1 MSTKN
6 LMRRRIVASLVFIAG
21 LTWVLCPGTPVRA
34 DDTPTVKLF
43 DALDSGDVKVKFI
56 PANSVTANVLITNET
71 DQVVHIQLPDAIAA
85 VPILAQLGQQF
96 GQQQGGGGGGGGN
109 QSVGGGLNGGGNGG
123 QQGGQQGGFLRIA
136 PQKTRKVKATTVCME
151 YGKPDPNPRV
161 AYKMVPITELTTDKK
176 VIELCTQLGQKQVD
190 QKLAQAVAWHLV
202 NGLDWQ
208 QIAKINRIQSRYL
221 GNIPM
226 FTSGQVRKAKDLL
239 EALVKETSVK
249 ETSEESGVDSDR
261 YASKN

>member
-1 MSTKN
+1 MSTKF
-6 LMRRRIVASLVFIAG
+6 LMRRGIVASLVFIAG
-21 LTWVLCPGTPVRA
+21 LTWVLCSGAPVRA
-34 DDTPTVKLF
+34 DDASTVKLF
-43 DALDSGDVKVKFI
+43 DALDSGGVKVKFI

-71 DQVVHIQLPDAIAA
+71 DQVVHIELPEAIAA

-96 GQQQGGGGGGGGN
+96 GQQQQGGGGGGGGN
-109 QSVGGGLNGGGNGG
+109 QSVAGGLNGGGNGG

-151 YGKPDPNPRV
+151 YGKPDPNPRI

-239 EALVKETSVK
+239 EALVKETS
-249 ETSEESGVDSDR
+249 EESGSDSDR
-261 YASKN
+261 YASKK